1 MNSSARVTPEL
12 FDHFVPLNS
21 LRPEAKR
28 GLARNSNILNLA
40 EGQTLF
46 QAGGREERAFF
57 LLDGDL
63 ALHDE
68 AGTVVS
74 QVRGGSPEAA
84 HRVGYPSPHR
94 FEARCVNA
102 VRSLAV
108 DSQLLDVML
117 TWDQT
122 DAVEVGE
129 LSRDSQ
135 VDAED
140 WMTRLLQTPAFQM
153 VPPSNL
159 QAIFMRM
166 QQVDAKAGE
175 VIVRQDESGDYFY
188 VITQGRCLVT
198 REQPHQR
205 PIRLAELET
214 GSCFGEEALI
224 SDAPR
229 NATVSMITG
238 GSLMRLAKADFHTL
252 LKEPLTRHLSLA
264 EAEALVEGGR
274 ATFLDV
280 RLPSEFA
287 NGHLKGSQNLPLY
300 LLRLRL
306 PQLPKTSTYICICD
320 TGRRSSV
327 AAFVLIQKGYEACTL
342 AHGLEAGR

>member
-1 MNSSARVTPEL
+1 MNPSMRVTPEL
-12 FDHFVPLNS
+12 FDAFVPLGS

-28 GLARNSNILNLA
+28 GLVRSSTVLSLTAGQILFRT
-40 EGQTLF
+40 E
-46 QAGGREERAFF
+46 GREERAFF
-57 LLDGDL
+57 LLEGEL
-63 ALHDE
+63 ALRDA
-68 AGTVVS
+68 AGTTVA

-84 HRVGYPSPHR
+84 HRLGYPSPQR
-94 FEARCVNA
+94 YEAKCLSA
-102 VRSLAV
+102 VRCLAV

-122 DAVEVGE
+122 DSVEVGE

-135 VDAED
+135 VDSDD

-166 QQVDAKAGE
+166 QSMEAKPGD
-175 VIVRQDESGDYFY
+175 VVVRQDEPGDYFY
-188 VITQGRCLVT
+188 VITEGRCLVT
-198 REQPHQR
+198 REQAHQR
-205 PIRLAELET
+205 PIRLAELES

-229 NATVSMITG
+229 NATVTMLTG
-238 GSLMRLAKADFHTL
+238 GSLMRLAKSDFHTL
-252 LKEPLTRHLSLA
+252 LKEPLTRHLSLP
-264 EAEALVEGGR
+264 EAEAMVETGK
-274 ATFLDV
+274 ASFLDV
-280 RLPSEFA
+280 RLPSEFI
-287 NGHLKGSQNLPLY
+287 NGHLSGSINLPLY
-300 LLRLRL
+300 MLRLKL
-306 PQLPKTSTYICICD
+306 PQLSKDKTYVCVCD